1 MLLVQPWKM
10 CQFFLKNS
18 FLTRNEI
25 LKQSSLSESF
35 ANKTTSNKNLRFLN
49 GNINQSCSSDNS
61 FAFASVLLSPHV
73 YRCKN
78 IQMRWMSYP
87 VIFRIIFCVLSKET
101 LWAHHW
107 QRQDLINVHFKTY
120 YLRKKLISSWI
131 GAAKVYNNLYIL

>member
-1 MLLVQPWKM
+1 MNTILFHAQLLYSGSLWYWHCI
-10 CQFFLKNS
+10 CQD
-18 FLTRNEI
+18 
-25 LKQSSLSESF
+25 LSESF